1 MITEWAIFKVQST
14 LSNSNQQFGESGKP
28 NFQHNNQ
35 KVFEDF
41 EAIPGPIVAL
51 QQSMN
56 KGQAEKLEEIKL
68 EFKESYDSLF
78 WRNVFLCNETTHTNL
93 SPLSCVYDYS
103 FVWGKNLQFALNF
116 TNFKLQHCN
125 LCYELLQFLM

>member
-56 KGQAEKLEEIKL
+56 EGQAEKLEEIKL

-78 WRNVFLCNETTHTNL
+78 WRIVCL
-93 SPLSCVYDYS
+93 
-103 FVWGKNLQFALNF
+103 FVQ
-116 TNFKLQHCN
+116 
-125 LCYELLQFLM
+125 